1 MKSLQKVWGN
11 ITKGIK
17 GLHQLC
23 FYLNITWDGF
33 DNLTVKSQMFR
44 MLQIAEGPLIK
55 LHFSSYSKRLGS
67 GKGSEITR
75 WIQKLC

>member
-17 GLHQLC
+17 GLRQLC
-23 FYLNITWDGF
+23 FYLNITWDEF
-33 DNLTVKSQMFR
+33 DSLTVKSQMFR

-55 LHFSSYSKRLGS
+55 VHFPSNSKRLGS
-67 GKGSEITR
+67 GKWSEI
-75 WIQKLC
+75 IS